1 MPLRAIATRASL
13 VDEVFEQMKEHIISG
28 EWGPGAQIPSET
40 ELSSLF
46 NVSRTTIRN
55 AIQKLKAIGVL
66 TTKQGQGTFVRHT
79 ITDHLAENLIPMVF
93 LDNDNILEILEFRVT
108 IEMASASLAA
118 ERADAEDIQRIQAAF
133 ELMNE
138 SIDKYTRYSV
148 ADYQFH
154 LNIARASK
162 NTIFYQAMLK
172 LKDVLYSH
180 FEEMN
185 REFGP
190 AMSIENH
197 RKILAAIKNKNP
209 RLASRL
215 MKENIEL
222 SIKTLKARLGEHSYS
237 ASEPDQHFDISTTT
251 G

>member
-1 MPLRAIATRASL
+1 MPLRAIANRASL
-13 VDEVFEQMKEHIISG
+13 VDEVFEQMKELIISG
-28 EWGPGAQIPSET
+28 EWGPCAQIPSES
-40 ELSSLF
+40 ELSTLF

-55 AIQKLKAIGVL
+55 AIQKLKTIGVL

-79 ITDHLAENLIPMVF
+79 ITDNLAENLIPMVF
-93 LDNDNILEILEFRVT
+93 LDNDNILEILEFRIT

-118 ERADAEDIQRIQAAF
+118 ERAGDDDIQRIQAVF
-133 ELMNE
+133 EVMSE
-138 SIDKYTRYSV
+138 SIENYTRYSI

-197 RKILAAIKNKNP
+197 RKILAAITSKDP
-209 RLASRL
+209 QLASRL

-222 SIKTLKARLGEHSYS
+222 SIKTLKARAGERAYS
-237 ASEPDQHFDISTTT
+237 
-251 G
+251 